1 MILTL
6 VMHAKTVLFGLYSLI
21 LVIHVTKVGHNRP

>member
-21 LVIHVTKVGHNRP
+21 LVISCDKGWS